1 MEILTKAF
9 SALWQVL
16 AVGLLLGAG
25 IPALFSI
32 GMRSLER
39 GRVPAPAGA
48 TNASTDGTVAGTG
61 RQGRC
66 RRLLRRVHPGRA
78 VRHRRD
84 HLRQA
89 ALQLSPS
96 TENLTNAAC
105 PDSSAPS

>member
-9 SALWQVL
+9 TALWQVL

-48 TNASTDGTVAGTG
+48 TNASTDGTVAGPAG
-61 RQGRC
+61 KVGC
-66 RRLLRRVHPGRA
+66 RRLLRRLHPGRA

-89 ALQLSPS
+89 ALRLRPR
-96 TENLTNAAC
+96 TRL
-105 PDSSAPS
+105 

>member
-39 GRVPAPAGA
+39 ERVPAPAGA
-48 TNASTDGTVAGTG
+48 TNASTDGTVAGTAG
-61 RQGRC
+61 KAG
-66 RRLLRRVHPGRA
+66 A
-78 VRHRRD
+78 VVCFGVCI
-84 HLRQA
+84 LA
-89 ALQLSPS
+89 VLFGIVVIIFGKQLF
-96 TENLTNAAC
+96 N
-105 PDSSAPS
+105 

>member
-25 IPALFSI
+25 IPTLFSL

-48 TNASTDGTVAGTG
+48 TNASTDGTVAGAAG
-61 RQGRC
+61 KAG
-66 RRLLRRVHPGRA
+66 
-78 VRHRRD
+78 
-84 HLRQA
+84 A
-89 ALQLSPS
+89 ALAFGLCILGVLFGIVVIIFGKQLF
-96 TENLTNAAC
+96 AK
-105 PDSSAPS
+105 

>member
-1 MEILTKAF
+1 MEILTQAF

-48 TNASTDGTVAGTG
+48 TNASTDGTVASVAGKTG
-61 RQGRC
+61 
-66 RRLLRRVHPGRA
+66 
-78 VRHRRD
+78 
-84 HLRQA
+84 A
-89 ALQLSPS
+89 ALAFGLCILGVLFGIVVIIFGKQLF
-96 TENLTNAAC
+96 AK
-105 PDSSAPS
+105 